1 MKKETIVRLII
12 AVLFFALV
20 VLLCSCGAQPE
31 VKARERECYERFEV
45 IERVNFSSPAF
56 FFIVK
61 DTNTNVLYAMS
72 KEGTLTLLVNSVG
85 SPMLDSNE

>member
-1 MKKETIVRLII
+1 MKKETIIRITICL
-12 AVLFFALV
+12 LFFALV
-20 VLLCSCGAQPE
+20 VWLCSCGAQPE

-45 IERVNFSSPAF
+45 MERVNFSSSTY